1 MSDPQLYQPCAC
13 SLTLSYKC
21 SYEIYIKNVAS
32 NGLILLLPKVF
43 KAFGGQLGVPR
54 RMLDVAVAEPLLNGS
69 RVMAIVGQ
77 LKSTGMAQHV
87 RVDREGELGRRA
99 DARELLAEAGR
110 GHRRQ
115 ALGGEHVGRGRHLL
129 TVQATQRAQL
139 AAAQDVR
146 RRPTLLETA
155 DVHEALVEVDHVPAQ
170 ADQLGDA
177 QAVPVGDE
185 DHGAVAV
192 GVAAEAFAAGL
203 IPAVG
208 SPDGCPAHGP
218 ADIADLS
225 GVTEAG
231 ITQALYLLAGQE
243 LARPQLGVGAPW
255 RRECPI
261 YSGRGT
267 LSDGGFGLAFHRASI
282 HECPIYGHKRTV
294 PFTKLGTGASV
305 RPGSIRR
312 SSTTCAS
319 SRIMAG
325 CRGGGRDRP
334 TLGEGTPWTRS
345 RASSRS
351 SGPTRPWPANR
362 SRSCS
367 N

>member
-13 SLTLSYKC
+13 SLTLSYKY

-77 LKSTGMAQHV
+77 LKSTGMAQHL

-155 DVHEALVEVDHVPAQ
+155 DVHEALVEVDRVPAQ
-170 ADQLGDA
+170 TDQLGDA

-185 DHGAVAV
+185 DHRAVAV

-203 IPAVG
+203 A
-208 SPDGCPAHGP
+208 
-218 ADIADLS
+218 
-225 GVTEAG
+225 
-231 ITQALYLLAGQE
+231 QALHLFAGQE
-243 LARPQLGVGAPW
+243 LARSQLDVGAPW

-261 YSGRGT
+261 YGGWSTFAG
-267 LSDGGFGLAFHRASI
+267 GGFGLAFHRASI
-282 HECPIYGHKRTV
+282 HECPIYGQKWTFPFAMVGLGRRRT
-294 PFTKLGTGASV
+294 L
-305 RPGSIRR
+305 
-312 SSTTCAS
+312 
-319 SRIMAG
+319 
-325 CRGGGRDRP
+325 
-334 TLGEGTPWTRS
+334 S
-345 RASSRS
+345 RADRS
-351 SGPTRPWPANR
+351 HAQTG
-362 SRSCS
+362 
-367 N
+367 